1 MKIVLYNSDKD
12 EISAEFNFN
21 LNVGLFSIVPII
33 YDDTFSYLI
42 DDLNFFR
49 TKWMTRYLS
58 NRLINFNTIEKEMCD
73 DFIDMMED
81 NIKYY
86 NIIYGSYKL
95 IKCDYV

>member
-1 MKIVLYNSDKD
+1 MKILLYNSDKD

-21 LNVGLFSIVPII
+21 LNVSLFSITHII

-86 NIIYGSYKL
+86 NIVYGSYKL
-95 IKCDYV
+95 IKRN

>member
-1 MKIVLYNSDKD
+1 MKILLYNSDKD

-21 LNVGLFSIVPII
+21 LNVSLFSITHII

-86 NIIYGSYKL
+86 NIVYGSYKL
-95 IKCDYV
+95 IKRD

>member
-1 MKIVLYNSDKD
+1 MKILLYNSDKN
-12 EISAEFNFN
+12 EISAEFKFN
-21 LNVGLFSIVPII
+21 LNVGLFSIIPVI

-81 NIKYY
+81 SIKYY
-86 NIIYGSYKL
+86 NIVYGSYKL
-95 IKCDYV
+95 IKRD

>member
-1 MKIVLYNSDKD
+1 MKILLYNLDKD

-21 LNVGLFSIVPII
+21 LKVGLFSIVHTI

-95 IKCDYV
+95 IKCD

>member
-12 EISAEFNFN
+12 KISAEFNFN
-21 LNVGLFSIVPII
+21 LKVGLFSIVPTI

-95 IKCDYV
+95 IKHD